1 MESIADRIARIQEQI
16 AAAARQA
23 GRAPEDITLIGISK
37 LNPATAVAAAFQA
50 GLRDFGE
57 SRVQEAEPKLATLAA
72 DRAQIRWHLIG
83 HLQSNKA
90 KKAAALFDMVHTVD
104 SLRLAAALS
113 RSQEPEARS
122 QATLLPR
129 QVLLQVNVSGEAAKA
144 GFALAGWPQHAPIFE
159 AFCGE
164 VAQILALP
172 GITVR
177 GLMTIAP
184 YSVDPLPTFRSVR
197 VLRAALAQRF
207 PAADWSQLSMGM
219 SDDFAAAVAEGAT
232 LVRVGRAIFGERT
245 TV

>member
-72 DRAQIRWHLIG
+72 DRAQIRWHMIG

-104 SLRLAAALS
+104 SLRLAAALAL
-113 RSQEPEARS
+113 ARS
-122 QATLLPR
+122 SLPPPAPSLSI
-129 QVLLQVNVSGEAAKA
+129 LLQVNVSGEAAKA
-144 GFALAGWPQHAPIFE
+144 GFALAGWPQHAPIFA

-184 YSVDPLPTFRSVR
+184 YSVDPLPTFRSAR

-232 LVRVGRAIFGERT
+232 MVRVGRAIFGERR
-245 TV
+245 